1 MAGQFV
7 PSFTLVRK
15 RFILSSFRYLKVQH
29 YYYRCLSGQKWDM
42 SEQKQVWPDNLTGA
56 SREIICSPEIGKLKE
71 QNKNR
76 AFMSFSRH
84 PGNKLAKTTRKR
96 NLHSVCVLLIHI
108 VVTLR
113 IRIASLSMKLTYIW
127 VKGIHKW
134 RKYGQMITL
143 ARCSPF
149 IRFTWH
155 KLATSGFPE
164 RSTSRSPKD
173 TCCFECSTGRNT
185 DLKGKKRG

>member
-1 MAGQFV
+1 
-7 PSFTLVRK
+7 
-15 RFILSSFRYLKVQH
+15 
-29 YYYRCLSGQKWDM
+29 
-42 SEQKQVWPDNLTGA
+42 
-56 SREIICSPEIGKLKE
+56 
-71 QNKNR
+71 
-76 AFMSFSRH
+76 MSFSRH
-84 PGNKLAKTTRKR
+84 PENKPAKTTRKR

-155 KLATSGFPE
+155 KLATSGFPG

-185 DLKGKKRG
+185 DLKGKKRGQSSHIKNVLAVHIIPAKRNEDLLKFDIFFYYILCVDISMIKPWIKMIPVKWYDIIWLSEMISYHFTGLNCPIK